1 MPSASRTSNREPD
14 RFAQRQRSSRRGAA
28 LLVCIFV
35 VAITTVLV
43 VSMLDGQ
50 MLQMTAMRNTLEY
63 ERALYLA
70 GAAVHHALALMQ
82 ESEDPFEAFS
92 IGPIEFPAGSGN
104 TYEADAVDVAGEVV
118 ITGSGTS
125 GATSRYLRV
134 TVAQD

>member
-1 MPSASRTSNREPD
+1 MAPR
-14 RFAQRQRSSRRGAA
+14 RFPRRAAA

-43 VSMLDGQ
+43 VSMLECQ
-50 MLQMTAMRNTLEY
+50 MLRMTAMRNTLEY

-82 ESEDPFEAFS
+82 ESEDPFEPFS

-104 TYEADAVDVAGEVV
+104 TYRADAIGAGSNVV
-118 ITGSGTS
+118 ITGTGTS
-125 GATSRYLRV
+125 GGTSRHLRV
-134 TVAQD
+134 TATRD